1 MNRGL
6 WLKLRVTREEKTA
19 FEFAAV
25 EAGLSLSDFVRQRL
39 IGARLRRTA
48 EERETI
54 RHLARIGANL
64 NQLARWANTHK
75 SHAEALEVILC
86 LEQLHADLTDTG
98 MDQPCT

>member
-1 MNRGL
+1 MNRSL
-6 WLKLRVTREEKTA
+6 WLKLRVTPEEKTA

-39 IGARLRRTA
+39 LGAQLRRTA

-64 NQLARWANTHK
+64 NQLARWVNTHK
-75 SHAEALEVILC
+75 NHAEALEVILC
-86 LEQLHADLTDTG
+86 LEQLRTDLVNSG
-98 MDQPCT
+98 RNLPCT

>member
-1 MNRGL
+1 MNRSL
-6 WLKLRVTREEKTA
+6 WLKLRVTPEEKTA
-19 FEFAAV
+19 FEFAAA

-39 IGARLRRTA
+39 LGARLRRTA

-75 SHAEALEVILC
+75 NHAEALEVILC
-86 LEQLHADLTDTG
+86 LEQLRTDLVNSG
-98 MDQPCT
+98 RNLPCT

>member
-19 FEFAAV
+19 IDFAAV

-39 IGARLRRTA
+39 MGTRLRRTA

-75 SHAEALEVILC
+75 NHADALEVILC
-86 LEQLHADLTDTG
+86 LEQLRTNLTDSG
-98 MDQPCT
+98 MDHSCT